1 MYRLYKLK
9 RGENLVEALRH
20 FNIQDVRCCPC
31 FMDNVLEALHSHKHY
46 FTERWIYDNLLS
58 FIGRLMQNFTSNE
71 RPMQT
76 STFITD
82 IQERRFEATLDQ
94 FSSFE
99 EMCVHAVLLKLLED
113 NAEKENICNKVLEK
127 RWKRLYNERHLPSL
141 FVNDLI
147 RSISDARIMMTA
159 TLRKKSN

>member
-1 MYRLYKLK
+1 
-9 RGENLVEALRH
+9 
-20 FNIQDVRCCPC
+20 
-31 FMDNVLEALHSHKHY
+31 
-46 FTERWIYDNLLS
+46 
-58 FIGRLMQNFTSNE
+58 MQNFTNE
-71 RPMQT
+71 RPMQRPMQT
-76 STFITD
+76 VITD

-147 RSISDARIMMTA
+147 RSISDARTTMTLNRNKLNR
-159 TLRKKSN
+159 TSF

>member
-1 MYRLYKLK
+1 
-9 RGENLVEALRH
+9 VEALRH

-31 FMDNVLEALHSHKHY
+31 FMDNVLEALHSHKNY
-46 FTERWIYDNLLS
+46 FTERWVYDNLLT
-58 FIGRLMQNFTSNE
+58 FIGRFMQNFTNE
-71 RPMQT
+71 RPMQRPMQT
-76 STFITD
+76 VITD
-82 IQERRFEATLDQ
+82 IPERRFEGTLDQ

-147 RSISDARIMMTA
+147 RSISDARTTMTLNRNKLNR
-159 TLRKKSN
+159 TSF

>member
-1 MYRLYKLK
+1 M
-9 RGENLVEALRH
+9 EAMGH

-31 FMDNVLEALHSHKHY
+31 FMNNVLEALHLHKHY
-46 FTERWIYDNLLS
+46 FTERWVYDNLLS
-58 FIGRLMQNFTSNE
+58 FIGHLMQNFSNE

-127 RWKRLYNERHLPSL
+127 QWKRLYNEWHLPSL

-147 RSISDARIMMTA
+147 RSISDAKIMMTA

>member
-1 MYRLYKLK
+1 M
-9 RGENLVEALRH
+9 EAMRH

-31 FMDNVLEALHSHKHY
+31 YMDNVLEALHSHKNY
-46 FTERWIYDNLLS
+46 FTERWVYDNLPT
-58 FIGRLMQNFTSNE
+58 FIGCFMQNFTNE

-76 STFITD
+76 VIND
-82 IQERRFEATLDQ
+82 IHERRFEATSLEQ

-99 EMCVHAVLLKLLED
+99 EMCIHVVLLKLLED

-141 FVNDLI
+141 CVNDLI

>member
-1 MYRLYKLK
+1 
-9 RGENLVEALRH
+9 VEAMMH
-20 FNIQDVRCCPC
+20 FNIQDVQCCPC
-31 FMDNVLEALHSHKHY
+31 YMDNVLEAFHSHKSH
-46 FTERWIYDNLLS
+46 FTERWVYDNLLT
-58 FIGRLMQNFTSNE
+58 FIGCFMQNFTNE

-76 STFITD
+76 VIYD
-82 IQERRFEATLDQ
+82 IHERRFEATSLEQ

-99 EMCVHAVLLKLLED
+99 EMCIHAVLLKLLED

-127 RWKRLYNERHLPSL
+127 WWKRLYNERHLPSL

-147 RSISDARIMMTA
+147 KSISDARIMMTT

>member
-1 MYRLYKLK
+1 
-9 RGENLVEALRH
+9 
-20 FNIQDVRCCPC
+20 
-31 FMDNVLEALHSHKHY
+31 
-46 FTERWIYDNLLS
+46 
-58 FIGRLMQNFTSNE
+58 MQ

-76 STFITD
+76 VITD
-82 IQERRFEATLDQ
+82 IPERRFEGTLDQ

-147 RSISDARIMMTA
+147 RSISDARTTMTLNRNKLNR
-159 TLRKKSN
+159 TSF